1 MKNLRLNVNKMKM
14 KNMKYNKSNVKNN
27 GLEFKVIILFIIIII
42 LTIFL
47 VSNIYAQGTDISGII
62 TQQGL
67 QLLNLPPVLNTFV
80 QATICVSSA
89 GIGCIGSIIQGQV
102 TSVVLGK
109 VAEKSP
115 QLGKI
120 ISAYN
125 QIQPLI
131 NSGDANINSDLK
143 LDANGNVIEGELEL
157 KNGKD
162 TNINN
167 FFNDLEDGK
176 KVSATNLLVNKDKQ
190 YGITTL
196 FFNKDDGKL
205 TIGENVFENIAG
217 DSSKGSFIKMNNKG
231 SITEAN
237 FFTNNNGGD
246 FNFNGIKINAPANS
260 LVNFKAGILEPG
272 KLTLT
277 VPDGSTL
284 SEIPSFEEGKFG
296 NVELSSKVKSDGSAG
311 SFILPDGTKVK
322 GTLVYSD
329 VIPEGYIPPLQT
341 VVFNDQISVRAL
353 LQPIRLTSQIEYGKS
368 NFHNILDKEGKII
381 KDYYTAHGNMNI
393 QFAPGNKGNIEINLK
408 KAGTYFSIGDD
419 VKIDTWVESGGE
431 SKFYVGKKIYTYKGK
446 DFFEGPFYSI
456 FNSPIDI
463 STSIKFYSIQDVNGE
478 LSYVPGK
485 TVTIEGTQELK
496 INSKRGTF
504 NGEYTN
510 VVNPIGA
517 SQNAPGGIN
526 NPGKSLTDGVPD
538 TGTRSTTQDIN
549 NQRKP
554 IETGNGV
561 GVLFPKDIRYKVTS
575 EFGMRYDPTTKT
587 NKLHSGIDISVDK
600 GTDIGSNSEGGVVV
614 FAGFGNEKDH
624 YNGYGKVVVIRDSNG
639 IEHLYAHMSK
649 ISVEKGGIIK
659 RGVKVGEVGNTG
671 NVRGKTGIHLHYE
684 VRKNGHA
691 VNPHEYLP

>member
-1 MKNLRLNVNKMKM
+1 MKNLRLNINKME
-14 KNMKYNKSNVKNN
+14 NMGGK
-27 GLEFKVIILFIIIII
+27 LLFDIILLFLIIFILI
-42 LTIFL
+42 IFL
-47 VSNIYAQGTDISGII
+47 ISNIYAQGSGISSTL

-67 QLLNLPPVLNTFV
+67 SLLGVNSQISQIV
-80 QATICVSSA
+80 
-89 GIGCIGSIIQGQV
+89 
-102 TSVVLGK
+102 
-109 VAEKSP
+109 
-115 QLGKI
+115 QLGICASTAGTSCLISFAGGFIEDKIEDEI
-120 ISAYN
+120 ISKLPAEVQKAFGLYKELK
-125 QIQPLI
+125 PLI

-143 LDANGNVIEGELEL
+143 LDADGNVIEGELEMR
-157 KNGKD
+157 NGKETPID
-162 TNINN
+162 K
-167 FFNDLEDGK
+167 FFNDLESGK
-176 KVSATNLLVNKDKQ
+176 KVSATNLLANKEKQ

-196 FFNKDDGKL
+196 FFNKDDGSLK
-205 TIGENVFENIAG
+205 IGENVFENIAG

-260 LVNFKAGILEPG
+260 LVNFKAETISPG

-277 VPDGSTL
+277 VPDGSSFKTL
-284 SEIPSFEEGKFG
+284 PTFEDKSFG
-296 NVELSSKVKSDGSAG
+296 NVELSSKDG
-311 SFILPDGTKVK
+311 SFILPDGTKIK

-341 VVFNDQISVRAL
+341 VLFNDQISVRAL
-353 LQPIRLTSQIEYGKS
+353 TQPIRLIPQIEYGKS
-368 NFHNILDKEGKII
+368 NFYSSYKDLNGKAI
-381 KDYYTAHGNMNI
+381 KGSYVAHGNMNI

-549 NQRKP
+549 NPQVSTTIPSYKNVVPEASKVSSKYGYRK
-554 IETGNGV
+554 
-561 GVLFPKDIRYKVTS
+561 
-575 EFGMRYDPTTKT
+575 DPLTKEI
-587 NKLHSGIDISVDK
+587 KLHNGGDIAAPY
-600 GTDIGSNSEGGVVV
+600 GSKVYSPYPGKVV
-614 FAGFGNEKDH
+614 FSGFGNSKNS
-624 YNGYGKVVVIRDSNG
+624 YNGLGYVVAVQDSNG
-639 IEHLYAHMSK
+639 IEYVYGHNSK
-649 ISVEKGGIIK
+649 TV
-659 RGVKVGEVGNTG
+659 VNVGDTIVRNQKIAEVGSTG
-671 NVRGKTGIHLHYE
+671 RTTGPHVHFE
-684 VRKNGHA
+684 VRVNGRA
-691 VNPHEYLP
+691 VDPNKYLNF